1 MNINRVFAWFCAPFG
16 FIVVLFIAGCAT
28 SKPLVVDT
36 WCNPQFSPKRTDKI
50 ALTDQPNP
58 TPQTKA
64 LDELLVDELQR
75 EGFQVVSSDR
85 ADYLLA
91 CVMDEAVKTQP
102 VVHTY
107 VNHAALAHQQSDRQ
121 IAPSYDY
128 VQVERRQTGNFRFI
142 AQSIRLL
149 LYTNPKIHHG
159 DFELAWQGNIDVNHS
174 VSAGQEQV
182 LLKTLLN
189 YFGQQKNG
197 RVVLAP
203 AG

>member
-1 MNINRVFAWFCAPFG
+1 M
-16 FIVVLFIAGCAT
+16 
-28 SKPLVVDT
+28 VDT

-58 TPQTKA
+58 TSQTKA
-64 LDELLVDELQR
+64 LVKLLVDELQR
-75 EGFQVVSSDR
+75 ESFEVVSSDH

-107 VNHAALAHQQSDRQ
+107 VDYAAMEHSQLDHQNVRSYGSVV
-121 IAPSYDY
+121 PSYDT
-128 VQVERRQTGNFRFI
+128 VRTEQKQVGNFRFT
-142 AQSIRLL
+142 ARFIRLL
-149 LYTNPKIHHG
+149 LYTNPKTSHG
-159 DFELAWQGNIDVNHS
+159 DLQLVWQGNIDVNHS
-174 VSAGQEQV
+174 TSIEQEQV

-203 AG
+203 AQ